1 MTDAELL
8 CRART
13 GDADAWRTLY
23 RRYLPAAW
31 RQAAALT
38 RDVHV
43 AEDVTSEAMLA
54 LLRNLQPV
62 ERNVGSPVE
71 GGGIDGSIEGNIECL
86 SAWLRNVVKCRVA
99 DHFRKQSTKHE
110 QNGQKGPRGQTE
122 CSNGTADV
130 ADGHAPAAEALEA
143 DERREQVQRALDQ
156 LPERDRLM
164 LQWKYFDGL
173 AVKEIAARVGDG
185 ERAVEAILYRA
196 RKEFRRVFE
205 SLDAPADVLPLRR
218 RDSDVPRISA
228 PGSARGWRDT

>member
-43 AEDVTSEAMLA
+43 AEDVASEAMLA
-54 LLRNLQPV
+54 LLRNLQQV
-62 ERNVGSPVE
+62 
-71 GGGIDGSIEGNIECL
+71 EGNIGCL
-86 SAWLRNVVKCRVA
+86 SAWLRNVVNCRVA
-99 DHFRKQSTKHE
+99 DHFRKQQTTRE
-110 QNGQKGPRGQTE
+110 RQGPMDLANG
-122 CSNGTADV
+122 AIDV
-130 ADGHAPAAEALEA
+130 ADGHKPAVEALEA

-156 LPERDRLM
+156 LPQRDRLM

-173 AVKEIAARVGDG
+173 AVKEIAARVGDS
-185 ERAVEAILYRA
+185 ERAIEAILYRA
-196 RKEFRRVFE
+196 RKEFRRMFE
-205 SLDAPADVLPLRR
+205 SAANSPVGVLPFRR
-218 RDSDVPRISA
+218 SDSDVPRIHS
-228 PGSARGWRDT
+228 S

>member
-38 RDVHV
+38 RDVHA
-43 AEDVTSEAMLA
+43 AEDVASEAMLA

-62 ERNVGSPVE
+62 EGPVE
-71 GGGIDGSIEGNIECL
+71 GAIEGNVEGNIACP
-86 SAWLRNVVKCRVA
+86 SAWLRNVVNCRVA
-99 DHFRKQSTKHE
+99 DHFRKQKTTHE
-110 QNGQKGPRGQTE
+110 QRGHQGQSGQKGLA
-122 CSNGTADV
+122 NGVADV
-130 ADGHAPAAEALEA
+130 ADAHEPAAEALEA
-143 DERREQVQRALDQ
+143 DEQREQVQRALDQ

-173 AVKEIAARVGDG
+173 AVKEIAARVGDS
-185 ERAVEAILYRA
+185 ERAVEAVLYRA

-205 SLDAPADVLPLRR
+205 SSAAPADVLPLRR
-218 RDSDVPRISA
+218 RDSDVPQIHS
-228 PGSARGWRDT
+228 S

>member
-43 AEDVTSEAMLA
+43 AEDVASEAMLD
-54 LLRNLQPV
+54 LLRNLQQ
-62 ERNVGSPVE
+62 VE
-71 GGGIDGSIEGNIECL
+71 GDVACL
-86 SAWLRNVVKCRVA
+86 SAWLRNVVNCRVA
-99 DHFRKQSTKHE
+99 DYFRKQKPTHE
-110 QNGQKGPRGQTE
+110 QRVRKGL
-122 CSNGTADV
+122 SNGAADV
-130 ADGHAPAAEALEA
+130 ADVHEPAAEALEA

-173 AVKEIAARVGDG
+173 AVKEIAARVGDS
-185 ERAVEAILYRA
+185 ERAVEAVLYRA

-205 SLDAPADVLPLRR
+205 SSDTTADVLPLRR

>member
-13 GDADAWRTLY
+13 GDADAWRSLY

-38 RDVHV
+38 RDVHT
-43 AEDVTSEAMLA
+43 AEDVASEAMLA
-54 LLRNLQPV
+54 LLRNL
-62 ERNVGSPVE
+62 RPVE
-71 GGGIDGSIEGNIECL
+71 GNVEGAAEGNVACL
-86 SAWLRNVVKCRVA
+86 SAWLRNVVNCRVA
-99 DHFRKQSTKHE
+99 DHFRKQKTTHE
-110 QNGQKGPRGQTE
+110 RNGQQGQRGQQGRCHQNGQ
-122 CSNGTADV
+122 SNGAADV
-130 ADGHAPAAEALEA
+130 ADAHETAAEALEA

-173 AVKEIAARVGDG
+173 AAKEIAARVGDS

-205 SLDAPADVLPLRR
+205 SSAMPADVLPLRR
-218 RDSDVPRISA
+218 RDSDVPRISV